1 MKPRDPDYLADVLD
15 CMRLVI
21 QFLQNV
27 DRTRFEKDLLV
38 QSAVIR
44 QFEVMGEATK
54 RLSREARDRY
64 REIPWD
70 DIAGFRDVLI
80 HGYDDIYLD
89 EVWQTASVD
98 VPQLLPRLEAI
109 LRGLGR

>member
-1 MKPRDPDYLADVLD
+1 
-15 CMRLVI
+15 
-21 QFLQNV
+21 
-27 DRTRFEKDLLV
+27 
-38 QSAVIR
+38 
-44 QFEVMGEATK
+44 MGEATK

-64 REIPWD
+64 REIPRD

-80 HGYDDIYLD
+80 HGYDDIYID
-89 EVWQTASVD
+89 EVWQTALVD